1 MYRGSRIVKPIEI
14 FKEAI
19 RRAVLIMRVMS
30 QNSECPDIVALLQ
43 DIMQKQRQGMIIEE
57 DDL

>member
-1 MYRGSRIVKPIEI
+1 MYRGSRAVKPIEI
-14 FKEAI
+14 FKGAI

-43 DIMQKQRQGMIIEE
+43 DIMAK
-57 DDL
+57 